1 MQHMQSIKQLLI
13 NMRRDVLGE
22 CIEAC
27 ALCEFACVTCADAWL
42 DNEDRPTGIG
52 DCVQLNLD
60 CADVC
65 ALTGHLVSRAFSVEP
80 KLVRAQLEICAR
92 LCAACEAQCRKR
104 GEVHGHC
111 YMCAQACGRC
121 EVLCRAAAT
130 QVAQLH

>member
-1 MQHMQSIKQLLI
+1 MQNMQSMKQLLV

-27 ALCEFACVTCADAWL
+27 ALCEFACVTCADACL
-42 DNEDRPTGIG
+42 DVEDKPPAIR

-65 ALTGHLVSRAFSVEP
+65 ALTGHLVLQAFSVEP
-80 KLVRAQLEICAR
+80 KLVQAQLQICAR
-92 LCAACEAQCRKR
+92 LCAACEVECRKY
-104 GEVHGHC
+104 GELHNHC
-111 YMCAQACGRC
+111 YMCAQACSRC